1 MVTYEGIKLAAE
13 VVAFASITGIV
24 YVLSTFRAM
33 IRELLGT
40 STARWIWAGVL
51 IFWLGYLTNVLNDV
65 FPFEFM
71 KVLDDVIVAI
81 GMVVMAFSLVGV
93 SRQIRMGVEP
103 SVVLNGESKLQ
114 RGAYMVK
121 PASPGRIL
129 SLLSGKKVL
138 AVTRSPHAYEVLNV
152 PYIWITNL
160 DHPRAISPTRL
171 APLLH
176 SVINSVDE
184 DAFVVLDGIDYLVLH
199 NGFEPTFKFLLSLKD
214 ALLERGAGVLLV
226 VDPEALEKRQL
237 AMLEREFSWIKG

>member
-13 VVAFASITGIV
+13 VVAFASITGGVV

-40 STARWIWAGVL
+40 STARWIWAGGVL

-81 GMVVMAFSLVGV
+81 GMVVMAFSLVGGV
-93 SRQIRMGVEP
+93 RRQIRMGGVEP

-121 PASPGRIL
+121 PASPPGRIL
-129 SLLSGKKVL
+129 SS
-138 AVTRSPHAYEVLNV
+138 S
-152 PYIWITNL
+152 
-160 DHPRAISPTRL
+160 RARRC
-171 APLLH
+171 
-176 SVINSVDE
+176 
-184 DAFVVLDGIDYLVLH
+184 
-199 NGFEPTFKFLLSLKD
+199 SL
-214 ALLERGAGVLLV
+214 
-226 VDPEALEKRQL
+226 
-237 AMLEREFSWIKG
+237 